1 MGSLVLNGKVFTDD
15 SEMGFGPGPDK
26 RQPTI
31 TYAQALQTMGVLNKL
46 SIYGE
51 VYENQE
57 GPFANYVAP
66 DPTSTDEK
74 LYVLFYNGQYRD
86 LAAITVL
93 LDKMPKT
100 EVIKRLYDELGI
112 YTNSLMNIPSVRVAI
127 ETELQK
133 LFS

>member
-1 MGSLVLNGKVFTDD
+1 MSNIFEDNVEV
-15 SEMGFGPGPDK
+15 GFGPGLDK

-86 LAAITVL
+86 LAAIAVL

-100 EVIKRLYDELGI
+100 EVVKRLYDELGMFSI
-112 YTNSLMNIPSVRVAI
+112 SITNIPSVRIAI